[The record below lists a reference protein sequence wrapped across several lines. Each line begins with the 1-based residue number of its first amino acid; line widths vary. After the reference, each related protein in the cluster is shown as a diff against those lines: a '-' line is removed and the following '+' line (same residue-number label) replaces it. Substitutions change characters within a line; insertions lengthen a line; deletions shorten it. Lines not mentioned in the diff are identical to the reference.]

1 MPMIR
6 TYKYRIKDKSA
17 KKTLAR
23 MARAVNFVWNYCC
36 AYQRDTEDRYRAGAP
51 KRKWATHFDLTKLC
65 QGVGIDLG
73 INQKTVGEV
82 CRQFSESRDKVRGA
96 PRFRS
101 SFGSKRALGWIPF
114 TKQARQIEDNSI
126 TYLAK
131 RYRFWEGGRPLPD
144 VAKGGHFTE
153 DAQGRWYVC
162 FYVDAA
168 DRAAGKGEIGIDLGL
183 KSFAA
188 LSNGRTVAPPQI
200 YRKHERRLAVAQ
212 RARNIQRVRAL
223 HAKIR
228 NSRRDFLHKLSTE
241 LAARYA
247 LIAVGNV
254 NATRLAK
261 TWVSKSANDAGWSAF
276 RRMLAYKLAGYVEVD
291 EKFTTQACSC
301 CGAIPDSSP
310 KGRAG
315 LGIRDWICDGCG
327 ETHDRDVNAAK
338 NILRL
343 ALSAQRL
350 AGGSRELAA

>member
-17 KKTLAR
+17 KKTLVR
-23 MARAVNFVWNYCC
+23 MARSVNFVWNYCC
-36 AYQRDTEDRYRAGAP
+36 AHQLDVEARYRAGAP

-65 QGVGIDLG
+65 QGVGADLG
-73 INQKTVGEV
+73 INQKTIGEV
-82 CRQFSESRDKVRGA
+82 CRQFAESRDKNRRA

-101 SFGSKRALGWIPF
+101 SFGSNRALGWIPF
-114 TKQARQIEDNSI
+114 TKQGRQTSDNSV
-126 TYLAK
+126 TYLGK
-131 RYRFWEGGRPLPD
+131 RYRFWEGGRSLPEN
-144 VAKGGHFTE
+144 AKGGHFTE

-162 FYVDAA
+162 FYVDVA
-168 DRAAGKGEIGIDLGL
+168 DRATGRGEIGIDLGL

-188 LSNGRTVAPPQI
+188 MSNGRTIAPPQI

-212 RARNIQRVRAL
+212 RAGNKRRTRAL
-223 HAKIR
+223 HAKIKNCR
-228 NSRRDFLHKLSTE
+228 SDFLHKLSTE

-261 TWVSKSANDAGWSAF
+261 TWISKSANDAGWSSF
-276 RRMLAYKLAGYVEVD
+276 RRMLAYKSAGYVEVD
-291 EKFTTQACSC
+291 EKFTTQACSG
-301 CGAIPDSSP
+301 CGSIAGP

-315 LGIRDWICDGCG
+315 LNERRWICDGCG
-327 ETHDRDVNAAK
+327 ESHDRDVNSAV

-343 ALSAQRL
+343 GLSAQARVDE
-350 AGGSRELAA
+350 SRGLAA